1 MEGYYRKIIE
11 EGTFEHRFY
20 KALGFPPISDEDPEG
35 NLVLRIT
42 LGDMALLDGFYM
54 SLPGDAGSLSIGDA
68 IRRYVLCESEED
80 RIEMRRKLSRDPNPD
95 LLDIYDDLLYLYEQA
110 EAGRINLSYHINN
123 GASDIQPTDPVSL
136 HQRLCTT
143 RNASRV
149 TRYGRGGLATSY
161 RLLDLVLEVYDN
173 VDPFSGLT
181 DQQKDAMLR
190 DFRAIFILYL
200 MDKFGYQ
207 PGLQDTGHKTQD
219 ARRTDFGTSV
229 LSLESSVLSLSS
241 AKHLSTVLEYLA
253 SEDVGLATCIQGE
266 YFITPRGYDLL
277 SSVIDEAEFY
287 IDNYDIFGDV
297 YVRGVSEIRFNTGYG
312 GNLIVPVFMRSGI
325 DPYRALFIVALYLEN
340 LDELAS
346 DLAVLSSEDAFKEL
360 FSLIG
365 WSPTEEEIGTEL
377 LDRII
382 YEGSLRVEERQLR
395 EARLRHIESIE
406 RRISKQ

>member
-181 DQQKDAMLR
+181 DQQKDDMLR

-207 PGLQDTGHKTQD
+207 PGSEGGKP
-219 ARRTDFGTSV
+219 
-229 LSLESSVLSLSS
+229 ESQK
-241 AKHLSTVLEYLA
+241 AGKPETPDPGCLSTVLEYLA

-312 GNLIVPVFMRSGI
+312 GNLIVPVFMRSGV